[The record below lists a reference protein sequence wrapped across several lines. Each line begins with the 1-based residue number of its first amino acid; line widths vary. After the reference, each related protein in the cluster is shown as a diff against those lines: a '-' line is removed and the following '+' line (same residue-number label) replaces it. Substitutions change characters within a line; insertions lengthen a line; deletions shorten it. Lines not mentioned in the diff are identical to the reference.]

1 MLSQTDKLNMRLGN
15 LFLGFS
21 DTIPVLSHLTRNNNC
36 LACSLNSDT
45 MHYVVLSELDALCSL
60 TWALH
65 LTNNNLSETGWK
77 ERKLSVAIQR
87 FTCPKESTTYLE
99 HFKSKSI

>member
-1 MLSQTDKLNMRLGN
+1 MLSQTDKLNTKLGN

-21 DTIPVLSHLTRNNNC
+21 RTIPVLFHLTRNNNF
-36 LACSLNSDT
+36 LACSLNSGT
-45 MHYVVLSELDALCSL
+45 MYYVVFLDLDTLCSL

-87 FTCPKESTTYLE
+87 FTCPKESTTYLK